1 MEHTPWSYHIGED
14 YFTIYNSRDV
24 EVLTSPCLPDADAP
38 RIKLIVQAVNSHE
51 ALLKGLN
58 DNIQTLRALPLQ
70 PQGSTVE
77 ISIAKAINN
86 TRVIIANATKE
97 GK

>member
-38 RIKLIVQAVNSHE
+38 RIKLIVQAVNSHDDLVTE
-51 ALLKGLN
+51 LGKLITFMEKKFYSDYTLGKAKTALN
-58 DNIQTLRALPLQ
+58 
-70 PQGSTVE
+70 
-77 ISIAKAINN
+77 
-86 TRVIIANATKE
+86 NATKE
-97 GK
+97 G